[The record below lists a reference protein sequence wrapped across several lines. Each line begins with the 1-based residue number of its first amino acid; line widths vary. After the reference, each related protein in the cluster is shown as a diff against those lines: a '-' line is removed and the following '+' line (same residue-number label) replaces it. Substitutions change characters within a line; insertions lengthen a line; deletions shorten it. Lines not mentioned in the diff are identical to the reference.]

1 MGTTDSVAPERTA
14 LSDRRPGGSTSPGEV
29 GRPAVHLLW
38 RFLPGLTAYLFLVVL
53 LLLADT
59 SASDVARYTG
69 YALWGVLLPGTLV
82 FRALRRRPFSLLE
95 DFAYGAVTG
104 LVLELV
110 AWFTLV
116 SLGAQSVAVAW
127 PLAVVIPF
135 AAVPRLRRHW
145 RPRGYRASSAGWSWS
160 VAGTV
165 MLSSAYFH
173 QVFLARY
180 PVLPAGETNRIFGD
194 MPYMLSLAAN
204 AKQHVP
210 LTVPQAAGEPLYY
223 HWFSF
228 AHMAM
233 TDMVGH
239 IDLPV
244 VESRL
249 MVPALAALSMVIT
262 AVVARRLTGRAWA
275 GPLAAVLVF
284 AVGEFTATY
293 PNNVNTWTFG
303 APAVRL
309 MFWSSLSLTYS
320 QPLLIA
326 LMGVVGDALRRTGI
340 KAVAGKSGGAD
351 GEDAGAGP
359 GGGGAPLFGRGV
371 FVLTA
376 LFALASSAA
385 KASTLPVTL
394 AGLAVA
400 GLVMLIGTRRVP
412 WTVVGLG
419 AILAGAQVFA
429 TAVIF
434 HFESYGLEIAPFGN
448 VQSYWAD
455 PGHARPAAFQAL
467 VVAATLAAFLLNHHV
482 KLLGMIPLLRRRKFA
497 LEPVQWF
504 LLGAAV
510 AGPAAYL
517 TVNGYNSS
525 YFTIAALPFGVV
537 LSAWGYCESFERAVL
552 PRRAKAAL
560 AVATLAFIALLT
572 FAIHRYSNAWAKFV
586 QRLCGDREANASYS
600 LLLAALGAAAALALI
615 ALVCGALWWLAG
627 RARPALRG
635 RGGIVLLTAALAVG
649 VPGLAHDVLQSRQE
663 AWVGSWV
670 LPGSQVD
677 AARWLR
683 AHSEPSDVLVTNSHC
698 WEFDDYANGPACNNT
713 RSQWLSGYSE
723 RSVLIE
729 GWAYAPRAVAL
740 TRGGTAYDG
749 PFWDQELFALNE
761 DAVYRPTEAKL
772 RTLHDRYHV
781 RFVVVHRPTGH
792 ESPRLRELARPVFD
806 NGRVA
811 VYRLS

>member
-1 MGTTDSVAPERTA
+1 MGTTDSAAPERLA
-14 LSDRRPGGSTSPGEV
+14 FSGRQPGGSTPPDG
-29 GRPAVHLLW
+29 GDRPAVHAFW
-38 RFLPGLTAYLFLVVL
+38 RFLPGMAAYLFLVVL
-53 LLLADT
+53 LLIADT
-59 SASDVARYTG
+59 SVGDVARYTG

-95 DFAYGAVTG
+95 DLAYGAVTG

-110 AWFTLV
+110 AWFLLV
-116 SLGAQSVAVAW
+116 TLGAQSIAVAW

-145 RPRGYRASSAGWSWS
+145 RPRGYRAASLGWSWS
-160 VAGTV
+160 VAGAV

-173 QVFLARY
+173 QVFLSRF
-180 PVLPAGETNRIFGD
+180 PVLPTGETTRIFGD

-204 AKQHVP
+204 AKQHAP

-249 MVPALAALSMVIT
+249 VVPALAALSMVIT

-284 AVGEFTATY
+284 AVGEFTAMY

-309 MFWSSLSLTYS
+309 MFWSSISLTYS

-326 LMGVVGDALRRTGI
+326 LLGVVGDALRRNENGQD
-340 KAVAGKSGGAD
+340 GA
-351 GEDAGAGP
+351 DAGARGS
-359 GGGGAPLFGRGV
+359 APLFGPGV
-371 FVLTA
+371 FILTA
-376 LFALASSAA
+376 LFALASSAS

-394 AGLAVA
+394 AGLTVA
-400 GLVMLIGTRRVP
+400 GLAMLIGTRRIP

-429 TAVIF
+429 MAVIF
-434 HFESYGLEIAPFGN
+434 NFESYGLEIDPFGN

-455 PGHARPAAFQAL
+455 PDHARPMAFQAL
-467 VVAATLAAFLLNHHV
+467 VVAATLGAFVLNHHV
-482 KLLGMIPLLRRRKFA
+482 KLLGMIPLLRRRKFG

-525 YFTIAALPFGVV
+525 YFTIAALPFGVM
-537 LSAWGYCESFERAVL
+537 LSAWGYCESFERAAL
-552 PRRAKAAL
+552 SPRAKAAL
-560 AVATLAFIALLT
+560 AVGTSAFIALLT
-572 FAIHRYSNAWAKFV
+572 VAIYRYSDAWAGYV
-586 QRLCGDREANASYS
+586 QRLCGDSGATTSYS

-615 ALVCGALWWLAG
+615 ALVCGTLWWLVG

-635 RGGIVLLTAALAVG
+635 RGGIVLLTAALAAG
-649 VPGLAHDVLQSRQE
+649 APGLAHDVLQSRE
-663 AWVGSWV
+663 VAWVGSWV
-670 LPGSQVD
+670 LPRTQVE
-677 AARWLR
+677 AARWIR
-683 AHSEPSDVLVTNSHC
+683 AHSDPSDVLVTNSHC
-698 WEFDDYANGPACNNT
+698 WEFDNYANGSACDNK

-781 RFVVVHRPTGH
+781 RYVVVHRPTGY
-792 ESPRLRELARPVFD
+792 ESPRLRELARQVFD
-806 NGRVA
+806 NGTTA
-811 VYRLS
+811 VYRLP